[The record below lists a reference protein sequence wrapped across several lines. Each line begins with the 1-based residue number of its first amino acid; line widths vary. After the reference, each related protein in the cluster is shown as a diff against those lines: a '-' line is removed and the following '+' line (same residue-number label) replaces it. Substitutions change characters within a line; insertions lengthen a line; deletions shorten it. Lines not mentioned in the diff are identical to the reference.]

1 MKKKT
6 TKPAKV
12 NNHNIDMK
20 NDKMHLDFQSI
31 WDQRKCAWQEK
42 ADSTIPDEA
51 TILRM
56 AEIARHHTE
65 ASDNPII
72 NLNTRHRH
80 RWIPYAAAALLIIG
94 IVTYG
99 LTREEQPDNMLPVAE
114 EVSVEGQTFHFL
126 CNKGCSANEV
136 LIAASEVINK

>member
-12 NNHNIDMK
+12 NNNNIDMK
-20 NDKMHLDFQSI
+20 NDKQHQDFQSI
-31 WDQRKCAWQEK
+31 WNQRKRVWQEK
-42 ADSTIPDEA
+42 ADSTMPDDA

-65 ASDNPII
+65 TFGSPII
-72 NLNTRHRH
+72 NLNTRHRN
-80 RWIPYAAAALLIIG
+80 RWIPYAAAATLIIG
-94 IVTYG
+94 IVTFG
-99 LTREEQPDNMLPVAE
+99 LTRNEQPDIILPVAQ
-114 EVSVEGQTFHFL
+114 EVNVEGQTIHFL